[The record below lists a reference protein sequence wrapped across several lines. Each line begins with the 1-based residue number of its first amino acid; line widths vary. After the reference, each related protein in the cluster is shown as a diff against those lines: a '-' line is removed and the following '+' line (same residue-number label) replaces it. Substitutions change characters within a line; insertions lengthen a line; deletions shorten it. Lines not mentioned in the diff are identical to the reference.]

1 MMRQAIVNNWK
12 GALLATL
19 LAFSAIGVAS
29 TSAFLS
35 KTLLALVFGVIAGNL
50 VNIPKYFSPGLKF
63 IEKDLLEVSI
73 VLIGFGFQLSTL
85 RDLGLSTFLF
95 LTLSVVLI
103 LLFAVF
109 IGQRMDCKPGLSLLM
124 GAGSAI
130 CGSAAIAATAP
141 LIKAKEEEIGLSLGI
156 VNFLGLI
163 GVVSLPLL
171 ATVIG
176 LNPADSGIL
185 IGGVLQSLGHV
196 IAASYSLSTDI
207 GDYATVVKM
216 GRILLL
222 IPLLVGLFLFNKYRR
237 NHTETQAKIKFP
249 YFILFFTGTVLM
261 SQLTFIP
268 VEVTENLAYL
278 GDVFLCIAMVA
289 IGIKIR
295 FKQLIQISG
304 KGVVLGGIL
313 FVMQIALFTAY
324 LFVF

>member
-1 MMRQAIVNNWK
+1 MKQAVVNNWK
-12 GALLATL
+12 GVLLASL
-19 LAFSAIGVAS
+19 LAFSAIAVAS

-35 KTLLALVFGVIAGNL
+35 KTLLALVFGVVAGNL
-50 VNIPKYFSPGLKF
+50 VNIPKYFSTGLKF
-63 IEKDLLEVSI
+63 VEKDLLEVSI

-85 RDLGLSTFLF
+85 RELGLSTFLF
-95 LTLSVVLI
+95 LALSVVLI
-103 LLFAVF
+103 LVFAIF
-109 IGQRMDCKPGLSLLM
+109 IGQRMNCKPGLSLLM

-156 VNFLGLI
+156 VNFLGLV
-163 GVVSLPLL
+163 GVISLPLV
-171 ATVIG
+171 ATFMG

-207 GDYATVVKM
+207 GDFATVVKM

-237 NHTETQAKIKFP
+237 NQAETQTKIKFP
-249 YFILFFTGTVLM
+249 YFILFFTASVLI
-261 SQLTFIP
+261 SQLNKIP
-268 VEVTENLAYL
+268 VEVNEGLAYL

-295 FKQLIQISG
+295 FKQLVQISG
-304 KGVVLGGIL
+304 KGVILGGIL
-313 FVMQIALFTAY
+313 FLTQIALFAAY
-324 LFVF
+324 LFIF